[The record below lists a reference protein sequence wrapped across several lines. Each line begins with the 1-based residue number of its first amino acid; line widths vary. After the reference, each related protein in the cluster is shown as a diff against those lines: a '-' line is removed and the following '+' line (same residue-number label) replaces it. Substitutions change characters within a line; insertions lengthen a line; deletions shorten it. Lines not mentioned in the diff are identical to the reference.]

1 MGRKLRISEGA
12 LTSKRYL
19 EALKDAVED
28 HKEVMNIVQI
38 SNFEISRTIFRSC
51 LRLKLL

>member
-38 SNFEISRTIFRSC
+38 I
-51 LRLKLL
+51 LKFQGLFLGAVFV